1 MDLKPHLLTIAQLR
15 SIKARLI
22 YLDKVN
28 AKNFS
33 SRKDLSKFL
42 ENKIKKVY
50 SKALSKKLIK

>member
-1 MDLKPHLLTIAQLR
+1 MDLKPHLSVLAHLR

-33 SRKDLSKFL
+33 SRKDLSKYL
-42 ENKIKKVY
+42 ENQIKKVY
-50 SKALSKKLIK
+50 ASALSKKLTK

>member
-1 MDLKPHLLTIAQLR
+1 MDLKPHLSKLVSLR
-15 SIKARLI
+15 SIKAKLI

-33 SRKDLSKFL
+33 SRKDLSKYL

-50 SKALSKKLIK
+50 SSSLLKNLAK

>member
-1 MDLKPHLLTIAQLR
+1 MDFKPHLSKLASLR

-33 SRKDLSKFL
+33 SRKDLSKYL
-42 ENKIKKVY
+42 ENQIKKNIV
-50 SKALSKKLIK
+50 